1 MFKGTL
7 ELIDELEIEMNQPVF
22 QIGDKVAHKYFGIG
36 EIIDIVSDTSIRVR
50 FDKGERYIQPNY
62 VKYWDGTKTV
72 EELFEKKE
80 NENQNEQETD
90 AVRQ

>member
-1 MFKGTL
+1 
-7 ELIDELEIEMNQPVF
+7 MNQPVF

-36 EIIDIVSDTSIRVR
+36 EVIDIVSETSIKVR
-50 FDKGERYIQPNY
+50 FDKGERFLRPNFI
-62 VKYWDGTKTV
+62 KIWDGTKTV

-80 NENQNEQETD
+80 SESQNEQETD